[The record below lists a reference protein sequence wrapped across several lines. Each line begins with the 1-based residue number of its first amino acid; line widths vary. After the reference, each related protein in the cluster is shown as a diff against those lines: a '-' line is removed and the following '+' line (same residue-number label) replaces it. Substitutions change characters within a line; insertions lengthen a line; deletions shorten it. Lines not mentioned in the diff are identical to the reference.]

1 MLWVFFVLRFVGVFF
16 CLVFVI
22 CVGFLW
28 FCVVLCWFFFC
39 SWVFFLFYLDYYYF
53 TKNKI
58 ILFFGGGVKFYFPL
72 CFCDLGKG
80 CLFGFQETAGFMY
93 CWC

>member
-28 FCVVLCWFFFC
+28 FCVVLGWFFF
-39 SWVFFLFYLDYYYF
+39 VLGVFLFYLDYYYF

-58 ILFFGGGVKFYFPL
+58 IIVFWRGCEILFSFVFL
-72 CFCDLGKG
+72 
-80 CLFGFQETAGFMY
+80 
-93 CWC
+93 

>member
-1 MLWVFFVLRFVGVFF
+1 MGFLCFEVCWVFF

-28 FCVVLCWFFFC
+28 FWVVLGCFFLFLG
-39 SWVFFLFYLDYYYF
+39 FFLFYLDYYYF

-58 ILFFGGGVKFYFPL
+58 IIVFLGECEILFSFVFL
-72 CFCDLGKG
+72 
-80 CLFGFQETAGFMY
+80 
-93 CWC
+93 